1 LQQLLLKQ
9 KKHSL
14 LPKHLKL
21 FGVSAQGHI
30 GLELFLTSR
39 VRGYIVKE
47 GICSIQSQ
55 FDVDLKEC
63 DSVKSL
69 EALKV
74 QYLGRKGLVQDQL
87 KNLRLVPDSE
97 KPAAGKMVNDLKEYI
112 ENRLE
117 TALQECILR
126 EENLRLSQESI
137 DISLPGRKSLIGS
150 KHPITSVLDEMVDIF
165 VHMGFSVQSAPEVET
180 EYYNFDVLNMGPDHP
195 ARDMQD
201 TFYVAPGVVLR
212 THASNVQGRIMETN
226 NPPIRV
232 ICPGRCFRNE
242 SISSRSHVFFH
253 QIDGLYVDVDV
264 SLQDLIATLTQ
275 FLRTFFKKEVD
286 VKIRPSY
293 FPFVEPGIEVDIS
306 CLLCDGKGC
315 RLCKHSGWLEILGAG
330 MVHPQVL
337 RNVGLDPEK
346 YSGYAWGLGIERM
359 ICLRHGVDDIRL
371 FAENDMR
378 FLSQFPAP

>member
-1 LQQLLLKQ
+1 M
-9 KKHSL
+9 
-14 LPKHLKL
+14 
-21 FGVSAQGHI
+21 
-30 GLELFLTSR
+30 
-39 VRGYIVKE
+39 KE

-63 DSVKSL
+63 QSAKSV

-74 QYLGRKGLVQDQL
+74 HYLGRKGLVQDQL
-87 KNLRLVPDSE
+87 KNLRHVPDAE

-112 ENRLE
+112 EGRLDS
-117 TALQECILR
+117 ALQECILR
-126 EENLRLSQESI
+126 EENSRLAQESI
-137 DISLPGRKSLIGS
+137 DITLPGRKNPIGS
-150 KHPITSVLDEMVDIF
+150 KHPITDILDEMVDIF
-165 VHMGFSVQSAPEVET
+165 VQMGFSVQSAPEVET
-180 EYYNFDVLNMGPDHP
+180 EYYNFDVLNMGEDHP

-212 THASNVQGRIMETN
+212 THASNVQGRIMETT

-275 FLRTFFKKEVD
+275 FIRAFFKKEVD

-306 CLLCDGKGC
+306 CHLCDGKGC

-359 ICLRHGVDDIRL
+359 ICLRHGIADIRL

-378 FLSQFPAP
+378 FLRQFPAP